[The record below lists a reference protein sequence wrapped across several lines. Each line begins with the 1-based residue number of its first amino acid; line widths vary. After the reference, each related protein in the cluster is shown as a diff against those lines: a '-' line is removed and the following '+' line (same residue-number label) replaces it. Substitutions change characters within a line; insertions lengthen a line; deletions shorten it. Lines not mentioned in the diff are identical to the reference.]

1 MKYKEEDL
9 KVGVEV
15 RTDNGFIGIVNEIK
29 KFSVIIQ
36 HSNSLW
42 EYPNNRIIEVLTK
55 KKEQSTGSTPSHYNN
70 ENGSLY
76 LFAEQQKLNAW
87 EFEVIKRIVRAR
99 KKGEF
104 ISDIEKTIDV
114 LKIYLQEKGKE
125 YAGQIEVL
133 NK

>member
-9 KVGVEV
+9 KVGAQL
-15 RTDNGFIGIVNEIK
+15 RMNDGFIGIVNEVK
-29 KFSVIIQ
+29 THSVIIQ

-42 EYPNNRIIEVLTK
+42 DYQKNRIVEVLSK
-55 KKEQSTGSTPSHYNN
+55 KKEQDNTTTPSHYNN